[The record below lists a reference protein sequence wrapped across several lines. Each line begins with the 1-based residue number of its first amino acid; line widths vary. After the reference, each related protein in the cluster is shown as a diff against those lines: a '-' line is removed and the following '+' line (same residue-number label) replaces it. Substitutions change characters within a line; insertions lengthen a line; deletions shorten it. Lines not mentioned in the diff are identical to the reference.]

1 MTATT
6 KVQAAKAVAAT
17 GKRPSIA
24 QDEALEQET
33 NFDFRGTEYTI
44 PAPLDMPVEVME
56 LAGSDDTVAMLKALL
71 GEDQW
76 AVFLSEKP
84 KMRDLLEFAE
94 AISEAAGFGEPGN

>member
-1 MTATT
+1 MTVTT
-6 KVQAAKAVAAT
+6 KARAAKAVAAT

-33 NFDFRGTEYTI
+33 HFDFRGTEYTI

-56 LAGSDDTVAMLKALL
+56 LAGSDDTVGMLKAIL

-76 AVFLSEKP
+76 SGFLSDKP

-94 AISEAAGFGEPGN
+94 VLSEAAGFGEPGN